1 MATGIFTLM
10 PTGIELVPLAEQVK
24 KYVRLGAHDLL
35 GLSADTYAAGLLK
48 AAVQIPEGY
57 STRFVIPVL
66 VDARLPIDPLLQKA
80 GIKSF
85 LDLAKVD
92 NAVGDSK
99 TAYLM
104 WTHDSHRYYGLC
116 PSDAQKKFVPD
127 EVGCTLLELVAFFC
141 QFPLA
146 FSGIAMDALL
156 SRFRGEYHPSLI
168 GVTSRPEI
176 ASHWYKDVTPGMN
189 TLSKGKT
196 VQALG

>member
-1 MATGIFTLM
+1 M
-10 PTGIELVPLAEQVK
+10 PTGIELAPLAEQVK
-24 KYVRLGAHDLL
+24 KYVGLGAHDLL
-35 GLSADTYAAGLLK
+35 GLSADAYAAGLLTVTVK
-48 AAVQIPEGY
+48 VPEGY
-57 STRFVIPVL
+57 PSRFAIPVL
-66 VDARLPIDPLLQKA
+66 VDARLPIEPLLLKA
-80 GIKSF
+80 GITSF
-85 LDLAKVD
+85 LDLAAVD

-116 PSDAQKKFVPD
+116 PIDAQSKFVPD

-141 QFPLA
+141 QFPRA

-196 VQALG
+196 VQVLS

>member
-1 MATGIFTLM
+1 
-10 PTGIELVPLAEQVK
+10 
-24 KYVRLGAHDLL
+24 
-35 GLSADTYAAGLLK
+35 
-48 AAVQIPEGY
+48 
-57 STRFVIPVL
+57 
-66 VDARLPIDPLLQKA
+66 
-80 GIKSF
+80 
-85 LDLAKVD
+85 
-92 NAVGDSK
+92 
-99 TAYLM
+99 M

-116 PSDAQKKFVPD
+116 PNDAQARFGPD

-196 VQALG
+196 VQVVNS